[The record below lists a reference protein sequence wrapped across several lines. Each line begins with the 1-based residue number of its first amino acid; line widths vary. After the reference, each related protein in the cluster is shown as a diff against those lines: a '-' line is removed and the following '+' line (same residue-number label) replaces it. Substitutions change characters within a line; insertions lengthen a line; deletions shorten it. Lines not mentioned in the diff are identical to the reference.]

1 MAYKGYIIKVEL
13 SETDTLGVSGSA
25 RHEGRLYIPKANVTK
40 AYIQEEFG
48 SGWGSVNDLVTLFR
62 TFQIEGF
69 GCPYFN
75 KGQYANDLNTTPMR
89 DIIFPMVSNCDGQEV
104 SATVTKLYVAVTTQ
118 NSSFGLYAIRQSKMI
133 FFDSSGSVK
142 TVNSGA
148 ADCFGFADH
157 YNSNA
162 ATAVFVFI
170 TSDNFVAFCSFYTG
184 YRPQNIWWFDS
195 DQSAKFIAWL
205 ESEENLA
212 ETDPYSGGYGGY
224 SGNGGGGGNHDASND
239 AVPIPSLPILS
250 ATNVGFCTA
259 YNPSISQ
266 LHALANY
273 MWTDTIF
280 DLDNLKKLFADPMD
294 VFMSLLIVPVAVDN
308 GGNREFLVGNWSTGL
323 YMNIVANQYQY
334 VDCGSVTI
342 NEFWGAYLDYAPYTK
357 VELFLPFIG
366 MVSLATDDVM
376 GKTISIRYNIDL
388 LTGACTAFVY
398 DGLRVLYSF
407 PGNCATAIPFSGNSY
422 TEMIKSLISI
432 GTTAAVAGWSAGL
445 AASGESIST
454 ASVNKFANAATAEGL
469 KESVKGGVNDLTG
482 SQSLLKPTI
491 QRTGSMGSSVGLLG
505 VRTPYLIITR
515 ENLCLP
521 THQNQFIGYPSYTEV
536 LLGSLEGFTIV
547 DSVHL
552 EGLACTEEEIAEIEY
567 LLSKGVI
574 F

>member
-1 MAYKGYIIKVEL
+1 MAYNGYIIKINL
-13 SETDTLGVSGSA
+13 SKSNNKTQPGNIDY
-25 RHEGRLYIPKANVTK
+25 EGRLYVPKSYSTK
-40 AYIQEEFG
+40 EYIQSEWNLNSSAEDKVIALATMG
-48 SGWGSVNDLVTLFR
+48 IS
-62 TFQIEGF
+62 GF
-69 GCPYFN
+69 GCPFYSPGGFDTLSGLPN
-75 KGQYANDLNTTPMR
+75 YQMVFPLISNCEEISGTVVNQWVALTTP
-89 DIIFPMVSNCDGQEV
+89 DSVDGIYIYKQGERGFRYNNQWISWG
-104 SATVTKLYVAVTTQ
+104 SAG
-118 NSSFGLYAIRQSKMI
+118 SSVPFGLTNLYNYGRANAKI
-133 FFDSSGSVK
+133 FFL
-142 TVNSGA
+142 
-148 ADCFGFADH
+148 
-157 YNSNA
+157 
-162 ATAVFVFI
+162 
-170 TSDNFVAFCSFYTG
+170 TSDNFLGEVFIDVMNKSLSFHT
-184 YRPQNIWWFDS
+184 S
-195 DQSAKFIAWL
+195 EESAKFIEWL
-205 ESEENLA
+205 ESVENIA
-212 ETDPYSGGYGGY
+212 ESDPYSNGYGGY
-224 SGNGGGGGNHDASND
+224 SGNGGGGGNHDYTND
-239 AVPIPSLPILS
+239 AVPIPSLPVLS
-250 ATNVGFCTA
+250 ASNAGFCTA

-266 LHALANY
+266 MQALANY
-273 MWTDTIF
+273 MWTDTLF

-323 YMNIVANQYQY
+323 YMNIVASQYQS

-445 AASGESIST
+445 AASGEGIST
-454 ASVNKFANAATAEGL
+454 GSVNKFANAATAEGL
-469 KESVKGGVNDLTG
+469 KESVKGAVNDFTG

-491 QRTGSMGSSVGLLG
+491 QRTGSMGSSAGLLG

-521 THQNQFIGYPSYTEV
+521 NHQNQFIGYPSYTEV
-536 LLGSLEGFTIV
+536 LIGSLEGFTIIE
-547 DSVHL
+547 SVHL
-552 EGLACTEEEIAEIEY
+552 EGIPCTEEEIHEIE
-567 LLSKGVI
+567 LMLAGGVI

>member
-1 MAYKGYIIKVEL
+1 MAYNGYIIRINL
-13 SETDTLGVSGSA
+13 SKSDSTAQPGNID
-25 RHEGRLYIPKANVTK
+25 HEGLLYIPKSYSTK
-40 AYIQEEFG
+40 EYIQSEWNLNRRVE
-48 SGWGSVNDLVTLFR
+48 DKVTALA
-62 TFQIEGF
+62 TMGISGF
-69 GCPYFN
+69 GCPFYSPGGFSTLS
-75 KGQYANDLNTTPMR
+75 GLPYYQT
-89 DIIFPMVSNCDGQEV
+89 IFPMISNCEEITGTV
-104 SATVTKLYVAVTTQ
+104 SSQWVALT
-118 NSSFGLYAIRQSKMI
+118 LP
-133 FFDSSGSVK
+133 DSSDGIYVYKQGERGFRYNGQWISMGA
-142 TVNSGA
+142 SGTNMPY
-148 ADCFGFADH
+148 GLTNL
-157 YNSNA
+157 YNYGKANA
-162 ATAVFVFI
+162 NILFL
-170 TSDNFVAFCSFYTG
+170 TSDNFLGWALLDVNNSRLEFYTSG
-184 YRPQNIWWFDS
+184 TT
-195 DQSAKFIAWL
+195 SAKFIEFL
-205 ESEENLA
+205 ESVENIA
-212 ETDPYSGGYGGY
+212 ESDPYSNGYGGY
-224 SGNGGGGGNHDASND
+224 SGDGGGGGNHDTSND
-239 AVPIPSLPILS
+239 AIPIPSLPVLS

-273 MWTDTIF
+273 MWTDTLF

-294 VFMSLLIVPVAVDN
+294 VFMSLLIVPVAVEN

-398 DGLRVLYSF
+398 DGLRVLYTF

-445 AASGESIST
+445 AASGESIS
-454 ASVNKFANAATAEGL
+454 AGSVNKFANAATSDGL
-469 KESVKGGVNDLTG
+469 KESVKGGINDLTG

-536 LLGSLEGFTIV
+536 LLGSLEGFTII